1 MIRLLVAMLL
11 LAGLGA
17 CATPAGYTSMV
28 PELAT
33 ADLGP
38 GPAPS
43 YRGAITVATVSIGN
57 DTSAPWTSQIGSAE
71 FQEALVRTLT
81 LANLASAAG
90 VGMSAAG
97 TFVVQS
103 APNTT
108 AASTPPPQNG
118 RFRLE
123 AALLRLE
130 RPFAG
135 FAMTVTASVAYRLT
149 DTATG
154 AVVYQETRT
163 SLGTATLNDA
173 ITNVNRLRMA
183 DERALRANIRKLI
196 EDLYALPD
204 RPLTSSSRR
213 T

>member
-1 MIRLLVAMLL
+1 MGFGYWEAPMVRLLVAMLL

-17 CATPAGYTSMV
+17 CAMPANYTSMV
-28 PELAT
+28 PELAS

-43 YRGAITVATVSIGN
+43 YRGAITVASVSIGT
-57 DTSAPWTSQIGSAE
+57 DTSTPWTSQIGSAE
-71 FQEALVRTLT
+71 FQDALVRTLM
-81 LANLASAAG
+81 LANLAS
-90 VGMSAAG
+90 
-97 TFVVQS
+97 
-103 APNTT
+103 
-108 AASTPPPQNG
+108 PQGG
-118 RFRLE
+118 RFRLD
-123 AALLRLE
+123 ATLLGLS

-163 SLGTATLNDA
+163 SLGTASLNDA
-173 ITNVNRLRMA
+173 IMNANRLRIA

-196 EDLYALPD
+196 QDLYALPD
-204 RPLTSSSRR
+204 RTLTSLRR
-213 T
+213 I